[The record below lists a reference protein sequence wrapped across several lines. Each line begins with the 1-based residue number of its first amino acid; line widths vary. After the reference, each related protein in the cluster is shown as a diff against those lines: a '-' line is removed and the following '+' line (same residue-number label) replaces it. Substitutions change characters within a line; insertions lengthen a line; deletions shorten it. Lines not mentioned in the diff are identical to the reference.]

1 MLRRLGG
8 MLRPVPA
15 LLPVRV
21 GRAKEGVR
29 RKAGTLLPRPLLLA
43 PPEVDAPKEQ
53 QHACTV
59 VRGSHPD
66 YIRPVTRRTA
76 LVVLIAL
83 AMLLAPLGVCLSGGP
98 AMAAA
103 HASGTHQLAQQGAAH
118 HGQHTPRKAHYC
130 PECQP
135 PSFVKAGKVAQ
146 PDVAP
151 PTVGIVP
158 VLSAQPLLFSSTIA
172 VSRPGRYTRPPPLRS
187 TYRIRLQI

>member
-1 MLRRLGG
+1 MD
-8 MLRPVPA
+8 
-15 LLPVRV
+15 
-21 GRAKEGVR
+21 
-29 RKAGTLLPRPLLLA
+29 TPLSA
-43 PPEVDAPKEQ
+43 DRIRTT
-53 QHACTV
+53 C
-59 VRGSHPD
+59 
-66 YIRPVTRRTA
+66 RPVTRRLA
-76 LVVLIAL
+76 FFVLIAL
-83 AMLLAPLGVCLSGGP
+83 GMLLAPLGVCLSGSQ

-151 PTVGIVP
+151 PTADAVP
-158 VLSAQPLLFSSTIA
+158 VLFAQPLIFNSTKG
-172 VSRPGRYTRPPPLRS
+172 VSTHVRYKRPPPLRR

>member
-1 MLRRLGG
+1 M
-8 MLRPVPA
+8 A
-15 LLPVRV
+15 
-21 GRAKEGVR
+21 A
-29 RKAGTLLPRPLLLA
+29 PLSA
-43 PPEVDAPKEQ
+43 DRIRTT
-53 QHACTV
+53 C
-59 VRGSHPD
+59 
-66 YIRPVTRRTA
+66 RPVTRR
-76 LVVLIAL
+76 LVLFGLIAL
-83 AMLLAPLGVCLSGGP
+83 AMLLAPLGVCLSGSP

-103 HASGTHQLAQQGAAH
+103 HASGTHQLAQQSAAH

-158 VLSAQPLLFSSTIA
+158 VVSAQPPIFSSTRA
-172 VSRPGRYTRPPPLRS
+172 VLTYGRYTRPPPLRR